1 MDRAELSAAI
11 IADAGETVMTLL
23 RDALPGLVSADL
35 AGLER
40 QIQALSRVL
49 WGRVVEEIVGLRA
62 AGADTGAGVCRA
74 CGRPMRRVDG
84 ARERQVQGLV
94 GDYTL
99 RRAYYHCAPCG
110 QGDVPL
116 DAQLGLGTGA
126 LSPELL
132 RVVCRAGVEEAFA
145 EASDLVQEALG
156 VWVSADS
163 VERAT
168 ERMGAV
174 AEAGVQEAVVRVTQ
188 GQAAWST
195 AQIEAPPTTGV
206 LAVEVDGVLVHRDDG
221 WHEMKVVTVAP
232 LGPTLHHDRASGRAH
247 LAWGTASYGAGFE
260 EAEDFWYRAYVEAC
274 RRGLG
279 TPAVQTVVVLGDGA
293 EWIWHRAAAFLGAG
307 TGTVTGTG
315 TGAHEVV
322 EIVDIYHAYEY
333 LWSVGHA
340 LFGAGTAET
349 VCWVEAR
356 KDQLYEQGVAP
367 VLAALEASHP
377 PHAEAAEVV
386 RMAHGYFTTQAARM
400 DYPRFVARQFPIGSG
415 AVESTCKS
423 LVEARAKQAGMR
435 WSRAG
440 AQTVLSLRALQ
451 RSGRWTRFWQTHPQ
465 RRHLHLCPRA
475 RPHRRTP
482 PLSVAPPTTARPRV
496 VDAPP
501 TAVPSSHRK
510 PTARQRPLL
519 LPRSA

>member
-1 MDRAELSAAI
+1 MDRADLSAAI

-23 RDALPGLVSADL
+23 RGALPRLLSADL
-35 AGLER
+35 ASVERELQGLGR
-40 QIQALSRVL
+40 LL
-49 WGRVVEEIVGLRA
+49 WGRVVEEVIGGRA
-62 AGADTGAGVCRA
+62 QDEGGAPSCTR
-74 CGRPMRRVDG
+74 CGQSMRRVEA
-84 ARERQVQGLV
+84 ARPRHLQGLV

-99 RRAYYHCAPCG
+99 RRAYYHCASCG
-110 QGDVPL
+110 EGQAPL
-116 DAQLGLGTGA
+116 DAALGLGRGT

-132 RVVCRAGVEEAFA
+132 RVVCRVGVEEAFA
-145 EASDLVQEALG
+145 EAADIVHEALG
-156 VWVSADS
+156 VGVSADS
-163 VERAT
+163 AERAT

-174 AEAGVQEAVVRVTQ
+174 AEARVQEAVGRVKQ
-188 GQAAWST
+188 GQAAWS
-195 AQIEAPPTTGV
+195 AALIEAPPTNGV
-206 LAVEVDGVLVHRDDG
+206 LAVEVDGVQVHRDDG

-232 LGPTLHHDRASGRAH
+232 LGPALHHERASRRTH
-247 LAWGTASYGAGFE
+247 LAWGAASYGAGFE
-260 EAEDFWYRAYVEAC
+260 EAEDFWYRAYVEAA

-307 TGTVTGTG
+307 T
-315 TGAHEVV
+315 HEVV

-333 LWSVGHA
+333 LWNVGHA
-340 LFGAGTAET
+340 LFGAGTAEAMR
-349 VCWVEAR
+349 WVEALT
-356 KDQLYEQGVAP
+356 DQLYERGGAP
-367 VLAALEASHP
+367 VVAALAASHAP
-377 PHAEAAEVV
+377 SAEAAEVV
-386 RMAHGYFTTQAARM
+386 RIAHGYFTTQAARM

-451 RSGRWTRFWQTHPQ
+451 RSGCWTRFWQTQPQ

-475 RPHRRTP
+475 RPHRRP
-482 PLSVAPPTTARPRV
+482 QPSAVSPPTDARPFAV
-496 VDAPP
+496 AASPASVPP
-501 TAVPSSHRK
+501 PPRT
-510 PTARQRPLL
+510 PTVRQRPLL

>member
-23 RDALPGLVSADL
+23 RDALPCLMSADL
-35 AGLER
+35 ASLER
-40 QIQALSRVL
+40 HLQVLGRVL
-49 WGRVVEEIVGLRA
+49 WGHVVEEIIGMRA
-62 AGADTGAGVCRA
+62 REGEEVPSCAS
-74 CGRPMRRVDG
+74 CGQPMRRVDA
-84 ARERQVQGLV
+84 ARPRHLQGLV

-110 QGDVPL
+110 QGQAPL
-116 DAQLGLGTGA
+116 DTALGVGQGT

-132 RVVCRAGVEEAFA
+132 RVVCWAGVEEAFT
-145 EASDLVQEALG
+145 EAADVVQEALG
-156 VWVSADS
+156 TWVSADS
-163 VERAT
+163 VGRAT
-168 ERMGAV
+168 ERMGVV
-174 AEAGVQEAVVRVTQ
+174 AEATIQEAIGRVKQ
-188 GQAAWST
+188 GQAAWSV
-195 AQIEAPPTTGV
+195 AEIEAPPAPGV
-206 LAVEVDGVLVHRDDG
+206 LAVEVDGVQVHRDDG

-232 LGPTLHHDRASGRAH
+232 LGPALHHERTSGRVH
-247 LAWGTASYGAGFE
+247 LAWGRASYGAGFE

-279 TPAVQTVVVLGDGA
+279 TPAVQTVVVVGDGA

-307 TGTVTGTG
+307 PQ
-315 TGAHEVV
+315 EVI

-340 LFGAGTAET
+340 LFGVGTPEAVT
-349 VCWVEAR
+349 WVEHL
-356 KDQLYEQGVAP
+356 KDRLYEQGVAP
-367 VLAALEASHP
+367 VLAALAASQP
-377 PHAEAAEVV
+377 VTDEAAEAV
-386 RMAHGYFTTQAARM
+386 RLAHGYFTTHAARM

-435 WSRAG
+435 WSRTG
-440 AQTVLSLRALQ
+440 AQAVLSLRALH
-451 RSGRWTRFWQTHPQ
+451 RSGRWGVFWHSQPQ
-465 RRHLHLCPRA
+465 RRYRQLCPRV
-475 RPHRRTP
+475 RPRRVP
-482 PLSVAPPTTARPRV
+482 PPVSIPTRATSAVAPPPP
-496 VDAPP
+496 PP
-501 TAVPSSHRK
+501 TPQRPPT

>member
-1 MDRAELSAAI
+1 MDRADLSAAI

-23 RDALPGLVSADL
+23 REALPSLLTADL

-40 QIQALSRVL
+40 QLQGLGRVL
-49 WGRVVEEIVGLRA
+49 WGQVVDAIIGVRAREES
-62 AGADTGAGVCRA
+62 GAPSCAS
-74 CGRPMRRVDG
+74 CGQSMRRVAA
-84 ARERQVQGLV
+84 ARSRQMQGLV

-99 RRAYYHCAPCG
+99 RRAYYHCASCG
-110 QGDVPL
+110 QGQAPL
-116 DAQLGLGTGA
+116 DAELGVGRGT

-145 EASDLVQEALG
+145 EATDLVQEALG

-163 VERAT
+163 VGRAT

-174 AEAGVQEAVVRVTQ
+174 AEASVQEAIGRVKQ
-188 GQAAWST
+188 GQAAWS
-195 AQIEAPPTTGV
+195 AAEIKAPPANGV
-206 LAVEVDGVLVHRDDG
+206 LAVEVDGVQVHRDDG
-221 WHEMKVVTVAP
+221 WHEMKVLTVAP
-232 LGPTLHHDRASGRAH
+232 LGPALHHERASGRTH
-247 LAWGTASYGAGFE
+247 LAWGAASYGAGFE
-260 EAEDFWYRAYVEAC
+260 EAEDFWYRVYLEAC

-293 EWIWHRAAAFLGAG
+293 EWIWHRAAAFLRAG
-307 TGTVTGTG
+307 PQ
-315 TGAHEVV
+315 EVI

-340 LFGAGTAET
+340 LFGVGTGEAAR
-349 VCWVEAR
+349 WVEPL

-367 VLAALEASHP
+367 VLAALEASDP
-377 PHAEAAEVV
+377 PSAEAAEVV
-386 RMAHGYFTTQAARM
+386 RVAHGYFTTQAARM

-423 LVEARAKQAGMR
+423 LVAARAKQAGMR
-435 WSRAG
+435 WSRPG
-440 AQTVLSLRALQ
+440 AQAVLSLRALQ
-451 RSGRWTRFWQTHPQ
+451 RSGSWEAFWHMQPQ
-465 RRHLHLCPRA
+465 RRHLHLWPRA
-475 RPHRRTP
+475 RRCPRP
-482 PLSVAPPTTARPRV
+482 QPAPPPPPSTVPVAALCPPPAPGLRSRP
-496 VDAPP
+496 
-501 TAVPSSHRK
+501 T

>member
-1 MDRAELSAAI
+1 MDRVDLSAAI

-23 RDALPGLVSADL
+23 REALPDLLSADL
-35 AGLER
+35 ASLER
-40 QIQALSRVL
+40 HLQGLGRLL
-49 WGRVVEEIVGLRA
+49 WGQVVEAIIGVRA
-62 AGADTGAGVCRA
+62 QDEHAAPSCAS
-74 CGRPMRRVDG
+74 CGQPMRRVEA
-84 ARERQVQGLV
+84 ARPRQLQGLV

-110 QGDVPL
+110 QGQAPL
-116 DAQLGLGTGA
+116 DAQLGLGRGA
-126 LSPELL
+126 LSPALL

-145 EASDLVQEALG
+145 AAADMVQEALG

-174 AEAGVQEAVVRVTQ
+174 AEACVQEAVGRVKQ
-188 GQAAWST
+188 GQAAWSAAEIT
-195 AQIEAPPTTGV
+195 APPTNGV
-206 LAVEVDGVLVHRDDG
+206 LAVEVDGVQVHRDDG

-232 LGPTLHHDRASGRAH
+232 LGPALHHERASGRTH
-247 LAWGTASYGAGFE
+247 WAWGTASYGAGFE

-293 EWIWHRAAAFLGAG
+293 EWIWHRAAAFLG
-307 TGTVTGTG
+307 TGP
-315 TGAHEVV
+315 HEVV

-340 LFGAGTAET
+340 LFGAGTPEA
-349 VCWVEAR
+349 VRWVEPL
-356 KDQLYEQGVAP
+356 KDQLYTQGAAP
-367 VLAALEASHP
+367 VLAALEASQP
-377 PHAEAAEVV
+377 PSAEAAEIV
-386 RMAHGYFTTQAARM
+386 RVAHGYFTTQAARM

-423 LVEARAKQAGMR
+423 LVEARAKGAGMR
-435 WSRAG
+435 WSRPG
-440 AQTVLSLRALQ
+440 AQAVLSLRALQ
-451 RSGRWTRFWQTHPQ
+451 RSERWDAFWRTQPQ
-465 RRHLHLCPRA
+465 RQHVHLCPRA
-475 RPHRRTP
+475 RPCRHPHPQPACTP
-482 PLSVAPPTTARPRV
+482 PPSTVPVAARCAPPVPGPRSRP
-496 VDAPP
+496 
-501 TAVPSSHRK
+501 T